1 METDTIFP
9 KGSNLFN
16 IPKDSKPII
25 KNNTFHA
32 YINLLNNIVYI
43 PSSDDNNITIYG
55 TVIIK
60 MLKSCQFDRI
70 NLNLN
75 GQFALDWPEGIIIDE
90 KKVYHE
96 SNELINIDYL
106 LYQKVKQ
113 NYNHNLSTSNLLN
126 GVDVDVDIDDDKPIS
141 KRRYSD
147 SKLIEQDKGINIFQ
161 KGSQYTFTF
170 RYILPKST
178 FLQDSIKTDYSF
190 VKYQLSLLITYTP
203 LKSKNY
209 NKISLLLPSHHNNS
223 KETKGNHPLT
233 FIHIPS
239 NVILDDYESITIN
252 NNWKEALI
260 YEIIIGSKNIL
271 LNAYLPIS
279 IHLIPME
286 KKVAIRK
293 INIFL
298 EEKITYGSISNP
310 KLRRNCTRKHYI
322 LLQHSATVSTSL
334 DKTKNLLSSNQNN
347 NDDNDNGIENKL
359 FQYEIFVPYCFN
371 SYKKLHPDQ
380 IPESKIKISHWI
392 KFELYVTYSDKNFT
406 ILIDT
411 PVTVLNKLCS
421 NSNLLLP
428 NYNDVLNISNKKTS
442 SSSSLPI
449 IYHLSNRFFPQE
461 VLQSDTITNKLH
473 ANDAVL
479 PSVVIN
485 DSNQKERKNNKNN
498 KKRYS
503 HPLINSPFL
512 QNNIYQ
518 PLSLSSELTTL
529 QAVPKYDDNSVST
542 FIEDTLIMP
551 PTYEDLFFTNEEVN
565 TITKEINS
573 NITEQLNKFEF
584 NTDVSEHDLTEY
596 RITDS
601 WFPKS
606 LIK

>member
-1 METDTIFP
+1 MDTLFP
-9 KGSNLFN
+9 QGSNLFS
-16 IPKDSKPII
+16 IPNDAKPII

-32 YINLLNNIVYI
+32 YINLLNNIIYI
-43 PSSDDNNITIYG
+43 PSSDDNNIIIHG

-60 MLKSCQFDRI
+60 MLKSCQVDHI

-75 GQFALDWPEGIIIDE
+75 GKFDLDWPEGILIDE

-106 LYQKVKQ
+106 LYQRHIKQ
-113 NYNHNLSTSNLLN
+113 NYKYNHSTSDLLN
-126 GVDVDVDIDDDKPIS
+126 LVDKKDGSPSS

-147 SKLIEQDKGINIFQ
+147 SKVIEQDDALNIFQ

-170 RYILPKST
+170 RYILPNST
-178 FLQDSIKTDYSF
+178 FLQDSIKTDYSS
-190 VKYQLSLLITYTP
+190 VKYQLSLFITYTP
-203 LKSKNY
+203 LKSRNY
-209 NKISLLLPSHHNNS
+209 NKISLLLSSSSSHNS
-223 KETKGNHPLT
+223 KESKGNHPLT

-239 NVILDDYESITIN
+239 NIILDDYESIIIN
-252 NNWKEALI
+252 NNWKDALI
-260 YEIIIGSKNIL
+260 YEIIIGNKNIL

-286 KKVAIRK
+286 KKIAIRK

-322 LLQHSATVSTSL
+322 LLQHSATIFKGKS
-334 DKTKNLLSSNQNN
+334 KNLLYSNGNN
-347 NDDNDNGIENKL
+347 IADDGIENKL
-359 FQYEIFVPYCFN
+359 LQYDVFVPYCFN

-380 IPESKIKISHWI
+380 ITESKIKISHWI
-392 KFELYVTYSDKNFT
+392 KFELYVTSNDKNFT
-406 ILIDT
+406 IIIDT

-428 NYNDVLNISNKKTS
+428 NYNDVLNIPNNTT
-442 SSSSLPI
+442 PPV
-449 IYHLSNRFFPQE
+449 YNLSNRFFPQE
-461 VLQSDTITNKLH
+461 VLQSDTISNKLH

-485 DSNQKERKNNKNN
+485 DSNQKERKNKNN
-498 KKRYS
+498 NIKKYS
-503 HPLINSPFL
+503 HPLINSPSL

-529 QAVPKYDDNSVST
+529 QAIPKYNNASSN

-551 PTYEDLFFTNEEVN
+551 PTYENIFFTNEEVN

-573 NITEQLNKFEF
+573 NITEQLSKFEF
-584 NTDVSEHDLTEY
+584 NSDVSEHDLTEY
-596 RITDS
+596 RLTDS